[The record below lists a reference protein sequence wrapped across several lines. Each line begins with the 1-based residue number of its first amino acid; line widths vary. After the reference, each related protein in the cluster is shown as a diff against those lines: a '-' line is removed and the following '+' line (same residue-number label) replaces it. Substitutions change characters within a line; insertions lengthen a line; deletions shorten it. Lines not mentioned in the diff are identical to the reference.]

1 VSDREETTGSEPVP
15 TTPRTPAAPPDQHSL
30 RQRLTDWTSR
40 HGPQTLAGG
49 LLIAVLAALVPVV
62 TEKLLDDDPE
72 PGKTP
77 DRASGRA
84 SATDDK
90 PAPEESCSGETCTHL
105 DPKDPGCDAR
115 VVTLA
120 QLTEPVTLQ
129 IRYSTVCAAAW
140 GRIRLAQVGDKVWI
154 TTADDR
160 RAADAVGV
168 GHDAYTRMVPAAG
181 EFRLTAC
188 VEADAS
194 AGEPRWPRACVT
206 ATEKDVP
213 REHSATASPAGR

>member
-1 VSDREETTGSEPVP
+1 MSDRDESSRCEPVP
-15 TTPRTPAAPPDQHSL
+15 TAPRAPADPPVRRS
-30 RQRLTDWTSR
+30 RWQRLTDWTSR

-49 LLIAVLAALVPVV
+49 LLIAVLAALAPVV
-62 TEKLLDDDPE
+62 AEKLLDDDPE

-77 DRASGRA
+77 GRAVDGA
-84 SATDDK
+84 SATDGK
-90 PAPEESCSGETCTHL
+90 PAPKESCSGETCAHL

-140 GRIRLAQVGDKVWI
+140 GRIRQAQVGDKVWI

-188 VEADAS
+188 AEADAS
-194 AGEPRWPRACVT
+194 DGEPRWSRACVT

-213 REHSATASPAGR
+213 LEPSAGASRAGR